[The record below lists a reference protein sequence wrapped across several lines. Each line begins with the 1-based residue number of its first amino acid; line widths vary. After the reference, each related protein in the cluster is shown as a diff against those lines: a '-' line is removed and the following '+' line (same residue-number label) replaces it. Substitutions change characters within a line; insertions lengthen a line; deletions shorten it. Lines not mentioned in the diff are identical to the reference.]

1 MKARKLEVL
10 GRVGRQTKAET
21 LQPDKTLFFP
31 DSTSHLH
38 VRASVARLPDSPIN
52 VACPPHLH
60 SISSVKGDQT
70 SAAAD
75 SLLFLE
81 SIKALDLVIDRKRSY
96 HIAVSEL
103 VSPKMGIVRS
113 GYGYFRS
120 SHVVLYLE

>member
-1 MKARKLEVL
+1 MKACCKLKDRECDNAFSFLGDWVSFVL
-10 GRVGRQTKAET
+10 
-21 LQPDKTLFFP
+21 LD
-31 DSTSHLH
+31 